1 MNHVLTTLMFGLEFV
16 GAHPFISAAGLCLTA
31 VGLRALFPR
40 RFCGTCGG
48 GSAVQKTDWLATIVF
63 KGMVV
68 AAKQAADYD
77 GLAGHSGT
85 EKKLVCGACGVD
97 WNPNPTGAIGCLH
110 VGVLHGGLAIGCLGG
125 VGLISERW

>member
-1 MNHVLTTLMFGLEFV
+1 MNLLLAPLVLALDVLREHTCLVACGLFL
-16 GAHPFISAAGLCLTA
+16 GAIA
-31 VGLRALFPR
+31 LRSLFPR
-40 RFCGTCGG
+40 KSCGQCGNPTT
-48 GSAVQKTDWLATIVF
+48 VLKTDWLATIVF

-110 VGVLHGGLAIGCLGG
+110 VGVLYGGVAVGCLGI
-125 VGLISERW
+125 VGLVSGRL